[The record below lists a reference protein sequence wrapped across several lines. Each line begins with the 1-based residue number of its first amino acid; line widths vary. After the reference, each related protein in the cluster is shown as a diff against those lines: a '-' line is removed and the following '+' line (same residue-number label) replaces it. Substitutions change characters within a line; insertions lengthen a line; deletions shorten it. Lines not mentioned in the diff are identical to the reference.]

1 MLILEAEFL
10 CDARVL
16 ANNNMPHGRL
26 EFYTIATAIT
36 KGLFDKA
43 QLIVFNL
50 NLDEIRSIVGQ
61 SKSGG
66 VRLRI

>member
-43 QLIVFNL
+43 QLIVVFNL

-66 VRLRI
+66 VRI